1 MAMIREPCQECA
13 GEGSTGCLNP
23 DCDQGHVY
31 VMDEEHWDLSGRN
44 GRWEDCRQCDGTG
57 FQRCANCRGRGWYW
71 QQE

>member
-13 GEGSTGCLNP
+13 GEGATGCLNP

-31 VMDEEHWDLSGRN
+31 VMDEEHWDLSGHN
-44 GRWEDCRQCDGTG
+44 GRWEDCGQCEGTG
-57 FQRCANCRGRGWYW
+57 FQRCDNCRGRGWYW